1 MDTTIYKEPTVESR
15 LVLRRQLNWLA
26 LEVFL
31 LLICFGR
38 PLYDLLK
45 FTAHSDLFSYIP
57 LVPFISAYLIWTE
70 RKQITTQVWPCRI
83 GAACAFIAGAGV
95 AAIAWFATRP
105 GSTLEGQD
113 YLSLMTLSF
122 LLFFWGA
129 CLALLGSKI
138 MRDAA
143 FPFVFLILA
152 VPMPSAW
159 DQNVRTFLQYA
170 SAYAAEMFFK
180 LVGTPVSLVDLQM
193 NLPDFSLIV
202 APECSG
208 IHSTVVLFIT
218 SLLAAHLFLR
228 RAWSRV
234 VLVVAMLPLAIL
246 RNGFRIWVIGEL
258 CVHVSHKMID
268 SPIHHRGG
276 PIFFALSLVPF
287 LLLLVYLRKRD
298 FNPSKTDPL
307 PT

>member
-1 MDTTIYKEPTVESR
+1 MDTAIYKEPTVESR

-26 LEVFL
+26 VELIL

-38 PLYDLLK
+38 PLYDLLR
-45 FTAHSDLFSYIP
+45 FTNHSDLFSYIP

-70 RKQITTQVWPCRI
+70 RKQITTEVRPCRI
-83 GAACAFIAGAGV
+83 GAACAFIVG
-95 AAIAWFATRP
+95 AAIAATAWFATRP
-105 GSTLEGQD
+105 GSTLEAQD

-122 LLFFWGA
+122 LFFFWGV

-138 MRDAA
+138 MRAIA
-143 FPFVFLILA
+143 FPMAFLILA
-152 VPMPSAW
+152 VPMPSAL
-159 DQNVRTFLQYA
+159 DQNFRAFLQYA

-180 LVGTPVSLVDLQM
+180 VVGTPASLVGLQI
-193 NLPDFSLIV
+193 NLPGFSLLV

-218 SLLAAHLFLR
+218 SLLAAYLFLR
-228 RAWSRV
+228 RAWLRAIL
-234 VLVVAMLPLAIL
+234 VLAVLPLAIL

-258 CVHVSHKMID
+258 CVHVNHNMID
-268 SPIHHRGG
+268 SPIHHKGG

-287 LLLLVYLRKRD
+287 FLLLVFLRKRD